1 MHLGSLVDT
10 SEKAKKLK
18 EQKEIAE
25 RRYMEI
31 PAKDAPLKGTVE
43 MIMRLLNG
51 GTVTNNEMDE
61 IAKSIDKVR
70 NTAIEQFLQRSSH
83 SKPPRT
89 EQSIWGYDKMFVH
102 EDRTDDAA
110 TWLHHALGAAFAIE
124 QFHAHANFRNPHPKV
139 RKDGKEYVDKSSRPN
154 RPEIVQAWLIEED
167 RYTKYLAKI
176 GKKRNR
182 AKRSKKAGPKAPG
195 GAAPTAPGGAARM
208 APGSGA
214 PARWDSLPVPVV
226 AARAPRQRAPAA
238 LARQPP
244 RAALSRRAIPV
255 FPRL

>member
-1 MHLGSLVDT
+1 MHLGSLVDK
-10 SEKAKKLK
+10 SEKAKKLQ
-18 EQKEIAE
+18 EQKELAE

-31 PAKDAPLKGTVE
+31 PTKEAPLKGTVE
-43 MIMRLLNG
+43 LIMRLLHG
-51 GTVTNNEMDE
+51 GTVTNTEIDE
-61 IAKSIDKVR
+61 IAHSIAEVR
-70 NTAIEQFLQRSSH
+70 KTAIEEFLQRSSH
-83 SKPPRT
+83 RKPPRT

-102 EDRTDDAA
+102 EDRTNDAA

-139 RKDGKEYVDKSSRPN
+139 KKDGKEYVDKSSRPN
-154 RPEIVQAWLIEED
+154 RPEIVQAWLTEED
-167 RYTKYLAKI
+167 RYTKYLAKT

-182 AKRSKKAGPKAPG
+182 AKRSKKAGPQAPG
-195 GAAPTAPGGAARM
+195 GVAPMAPGGAARM

-244 RAALSRRAIPV
+244 RAARWRPANPRGPRR
-255 FPRL
+255 